1 MINTRL
7 RAAAVACLLL
17 LALAVPSTAPAAVTG
32 ISDQHIA
39 SWSSGTRT
47 FFGTFGIGQLRY
59 ITRWDVAN
67 DPASEAY
74 RALTAWLASA
84 TALNKPIMISFDHS
98 DAPYPSVAD
107 YSRAVARF
115 HATWPSV
122 TEFTAWNEP
131 NRAESGLNPNADAA
145 RAAQYWDALSDVCP
159 SCTVAAG
166 DFSDS
171 PGIST
176 YLNTYKSTIAS
187 SSNHT
192 VRTWAIHAYT
202 AANSG
207 DASYFNYFVQN
218 TGTQPIWITEVGAQL
233 CVRSGTTYAY
243 RTMQQ
248 QAAAAAIILELSTIN
263 GRIARTYYY
272 QLAGGSTQAEC
283 TDGIGGYWDTA
294 LYGPGDVAR
303 PAVATIFPGSNTP
316 GPAPSLA
323 TASGRTAFAD
333 VTGDGRADAVVANT
347 TLNVTARPSTG
358 SGFLANET
366 WTSDFP
372 FYGDR
377 ATFFGDVTGDG
388 KADAL
393 AVNAGIPVAV
403 RRSTGAGFA
412 PNETWTDIPFYGNKG
427 TFLADVTGDG
437 KADLVALNDY
447 VGAMVRRSTGAGFSP
462 NEQWTD
468 IPFYGSRGTFL
479 ADVTGDGKADLVA
492 LNDNAVFIRR
502 STGSGFSSNEQWT
515 SIPFYGDQ
523 ATFLAD
529 VTGDGKADLVALNAG
544 SPVTVRRSTGG
555 GFSANESWTAGPF
568 SGDLMTRMA
577 DVTRDGKADLIA
589 VDAQGPI
596 RVRRAANGGFW
607 SDEVWTDMPFYAQ

>member
-437 KADLVALNDY
+437 KADLVALND
-447 VGAMVRRSTGAGFSP
+447 
-462 NEQWTD
+462 
-468 IPFYGSRGTFL
+468 
-479 ADVTGDGKADLVA
+479 
-492 LNDNAVFIRR
+492 NAVFIRR

>member
-1 MINTRL
+1 M
-7 RAAAVACLLL
+7 
-17 LALAVPSTAPAAVTG
+17 LAVPSNAPAAVTG
-32 ISDQHIA
+32 ISDQHIEG
-39 SWSSGTRT
+39 WGSGTKA

-59 ITRWDVAN
+59 ITRWDVAD
-67 DPASEAY
+67 DPSSTAY
-74 RALTAWLASA
+74 RAMTAWLGSA
-84 TALNKPIMISFDHS
+84 TLLNKPIMVSFDHS
-98 DAPYPSVAD
+98 DMPYPPVAA
-107 YSRAVARF
+107 YSAAVSRF
-115 HATWPSV
+115 RATWPSV

-131 NRAESGLNPNADAA
+131 NRAEPGGLNPNADPA

-176 YLNTYKSTIAS
+176 YLSTYKRTIATGS
-187 SSNHT
+187 DHA
-192 VRTWAIHAYT
+192 VRIWAAHAYT
-202 AANSG
+202 AANAG
-207 DASYFNYFVQN
+207 DYSYFNYFVQN

-233 CVRSGTTYAY
+233 CVRSGATYVY
-243 RTMQQ
+243 RTFQQ
-248 QAAAAAIILELSTIN
+248 QTAAAVAIVELSTASA
-263 GRIARTYYY
+263 RIGRTYYY
-272 QLAGGSTQAEC
+272 QLAGGSTEAEC
-283 TDGIGGYWDTA
+283 RDGIGGYWDSA
-294 LYGPGDVAR
+294 LYGPGDLAR
-303 PAVATIFPGSNTP
+303 PAVAAIFPGANTP
-316 GPAPSLA
+316 GPGAWLA

-347 TLNVTARPSTG
+347 TLNVTARRSSG

-366 WTSDFP
+366 WTWDFP

-377 ATFFGDVTGDG
+377 ETFFGDVTGDG

-393 AVNAGIPVAV
+393 AVNATLPVTV
-403 RRSTGAGFA
+403 RRSTGGDFS

-427 TFLADVTGDG
+427 TFLADVTGDR

-492 LNDNAVFIRR
+492 LNDNAVVVRR
-502 STGSGFSSNEQWT
+502 STGGGFAPNEQWT
-515 SIPFYGDQ
+515 SIPFYGDT
-523 ATFLAD
+523 ATFVTD

-544 SPVTVRRSTGG
+544 APVTVRRSTGG
-555 GFSANESWTAGPF
+555 GFSPNESWTAGPF
-568 SGDLMTRMA
+568 SGNLMTRMA
-577 DVTRDGKADLIA
+577 DVTRDGKADLVA

-596 RVRRAANGGFW
+596 RVRRAADGGFW
-607 SDEVWTDMPFYAQ
+607 GDEVWTDMPYYAQ